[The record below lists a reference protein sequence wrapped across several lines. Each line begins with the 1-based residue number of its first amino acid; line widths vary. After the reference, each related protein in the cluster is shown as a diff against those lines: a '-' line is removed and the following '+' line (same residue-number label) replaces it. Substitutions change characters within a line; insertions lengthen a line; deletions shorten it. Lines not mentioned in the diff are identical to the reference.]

1 MVARGPGRLRADDG
15 VKRRAWRNVGLA
27 ALVLL
32 GCATVGFY
40 RLTARLPAELPDAA
54 TIAGWERYAGQARM
68 GDSTVVYELYVNPV
82 RPALYEI
89 TRYRVT
95 STALDT
101 EGRRRSHEET
111 EKVLWNPAV
120 PREPLRCFE
129 RVTQRSWKK
138 LWLGAPGEWRRIDP
152 STASYRSEMKMAI
165 QVYNLHNQQQVY

>member
-1 MVARGPGRLRADDG
+1 MGREGGDDG
-15 VKRRAWRNVGLA
+15 VRRRGWRNVGLA

-32 GCATVGFY
+32 GCATAGPY
-40 RLTARLPAELPDAA
+40 RLTERLPGELPDAA

-68 GDSTVVYELYVNPV
+68 GDSAVVYELYVNPV

-101 EGRRRSHEET
+101 DGHRRSHEET

-120 PREPLRCFE
+120 PRQPLRCFE
-129 RVTQRSWKK
+129 WVTQKSWKK
-138 LWLGAPGEWRRIDP
+138 LWLGASGEWRRIEP
-152 STASYRSEMKMAI
+152 STAAYKSEMARAI
-165 QVYNLHNQQQVY
+165 QVYNLHNEQQVY